1 VWLHVT
7 VNPTAEKIS
16 QQLTEARE
24 GEIAPGHIV
33 RDRDCAYGKP
43 FVRRVRQ
50 QLSACYSRQI
60 FVIQR
65 SLCGQEGT
73 RFMNKADFVH
83 AIAEKTGIT
92 QADAGKSVDAAIA
105 VISEALAKGDD
116 VKLLGFGTFQV
127 VDRAATEGRN
137 PRTGEKIAIAAS
149 RQPKFKAGVE
159 LKRAVGGNG

>member
-1 VWLHVT
+1 
-7 VNPTAEKIS
+7 
-16 QQLTEARE
+16 
-24 GEIAPGHIV
+24 
-33 RDRDCAYGKP
+33 
-43 FVRRVRQ
+43 
-50 QLSACYSRQI
+50 
-60 FVIQR
+60 
-65 SLCGQEGT
+65 
-73 RFMNKADFVH
+73 MNKADFVH

-137 PRTGEKIAIAAS
+137 PRTGEKIAIPAS